1 MNKHSSLRDNGS
13 LIERAAAM
21 YDFKSHVSSP
31 LPAKERTSTRP
42 YAEAPPREDPADTR
56 PRKQPI
62 ILSQLEVSY
71 EEPFY
76 GRGRIEGEAAAVD
89 PLGFDQP
96 QSRAPE
102 PASSAAFDEEP
113 IEAEAAAFD
122 PLGFDQPQS
131 RPPEPASSAAGQRR
145 SKVDRAGLRE
155 GGFILPDAPVGSL
168 SEEFRIVKRQL
179 LQAAS
184 GKTGVAEDKR
194 QTILVCSATADEGKT
209 FCAVNL
215 AISMATEKDLEV
227 LLVDGDFSKPE
238 ILSVL
243 GLEGGPGLIDAI
255 ADANADPNDFIIQ
268 TDIERLSVLPAGR
281 QANNVTELL
290 ASQRTRKVL
299 DALTA
304 NHPKRIVIFDSPP
317 ALMASPASILAGKVG
332 QIVMVVRADQ
342 TNEADLREAIG
353 LLSGCDNI
361 SLMLNGTGFT
371 ASGRRFGTYYG
382 FGQ

>member
-1 MNKHSSLRDNGS
+1 MNKHSSLRENGS

-31 LPAKERTSTRP
+31 LSPA
-42 YAEAPPREDPADTR
+42 PREKRESEAGVAVADPAAVPSAD
-56 PRKQPI
+56 PQARKQPI

-71 EEPFY
+71 EDPFFEEEP
-76 GRGRIEGEAAAVD
+76 IEEQAAEID

-96 QSRAPE
+96 ASRAPE
-102 PASSAAFDEEP
+102 PASSE
-113 IEAEAAAFD
+113 
-122 PLGFDQPQS
+122 
-131 RPPEPASSAAGQRR
+131 AGQRR

-168 SEEFRIVKRQL
+168 AEEFRIVKRQL

-194 QTILVCSATADEGKT
+194 QTILVCSATANEGKT

>member
-1 MNKHSSLRDNGS
+1 MFDFQSQV
-13 LIERAAAM
+13 RA
-21 YDFKSHVSSP
+21 P
-31 LPAKERTSTRP
+31 LPVPPVAAPK
-42 YAEAPPREDPADTR
+42 APPAPVTEREPNTSEAMDAPAQPK
-56 PRKQPI
+56 PRKQPVL
-62 ILSQLEVSY
+62 LSQVEVSY
-71 EEPFY
+71 GDPAPAVDEDETLELATEEEPVLARTST
-76 GRGRIEGEAAAVD
+76 G
-89 PLGFDQP
+89 
-96 QSRAPE
+96 PE
-102 PASSAAFDEEP
+102 QLPVTP
-113 IEAEAAAFD
+113 K
-122 PLGFDQPQS
+122 
-131 RPPEPASSAAGQRR
+131 R
-145 SKVDRAGLRE
+145 SKVDRASLRE

-168 SEEFRIVKRQL
+168 AEEFRIIKRQL

-184 GKTGVAEDKR
+184 GATGIAEDKR
-194 QTILVCSATADEGKT
+194 QSILVCSAGANEGKT

-215 AISMATEKDLEV
+215 AISMANEKDVEV

-255 ADANADPNDFIIQ
+255 GDPAIDPESLIIQ
-268 TDIERLSVLPAGR
+268 TDIKRLSVLPAGK

-290 ASQRTRKVL
+290 ASKRTRKVL
-299 DALTA
+299 DALTD

-332 QIVMVVRADQ
+332 QIVMVVRADK
-342 TNEADLREAIG
+342 TTEAELREAIG

>member
-1 MNKHSSLRDNGS
+1 MNKHSSLRESGS

-21 YDFKSHVSSP
+21 YDFKSQVTSP
-31 LPAKERTSTRP
+31 LPPEPREKREGGAGLP
-42 YAEAPPREDPADTR
+42 MAGPAGAPPAAPR
-56 PRKQPI
+56 PPKQPI

-71 EEPFY
+71 EDPSSDRDPFFEGDQFFEEEP
-76 GRGRIEGEAAAVD
+76 IEAEAPELD
-89 PLGFDQP
+89 PFGFDQVEA
-96 QSRAPE
+96 SAPE
-102 PASSAAFDEEP
+102 PASSA
-113 IEAEAAAFD
+113 I
-122 PLGFDQPQS
+122 
-131 RPPEPASSAAGQRR
+131 GQRR

-168 SEEFRIVKRQL
+168 AEEFRIVKRQL

-194 QTILVCSATADEGKT
+194 QTILVCSATANEGKT

-255 ADANADPNDFIIQ
+255 ADAQANPNNFIIQ

-299 DALTA
+299 DSLTA

>member
-1 MNKHSSLRDNGS
+1 
-13 LIERAAAM
+13 
-21 YDFKSHVSSP
+21 V
-31 LPAKERTSTRP
+31 
-42 YAEAPPREDPADTR
+42 
-56 PRKQPI
+56 
-62 ILSQLEVSY
+62 
-71 EEPFY
+71 
-76 GRGRIEGEAAAVD
+76 
-89 PLGFDQP
+89 
-96 QSRAPE
+96 
-102 PASSAAFDEEP
+102 
-113 IEAEAAAFD
+113 
-122 PLGFDQPQS
+122 
-131 RPPEPASSAAGQRR
+131 
-145 SKVDRAGLRE
+145 GLRE

-168 SEEFRIVKRQL
+168 AEEFRIVKRQL

-194 QTILVCSATADEGKT
+194 QTILVCSATANEGKT

-255 ADANADPNDFIIQ
+255 ADAGVDPNNLVIQ